1 MLAGQTGKGITENP
15 LDVGDEL
22 AIASGDAVE
31 EGEETWTIAPGPDGG
46 DFRDVVFGNVRP
58 RPPGREIYDAI
69 RRVQLPGISV
79 PLVYCRGD
87 APISEGEA
95 LDRRN
100 SLRAGQARSDLG
112 FVAFGRGL

>member
-1 MLAGQTGKGITENP
+1 MLAGQTGKGIPKNRW
-15 LDVGDEL
+15 DRGAAL

-31 EGEETWTIAPGPDGG
+31 EGEETCTIAPGPDGG

-79 PLVYCRGD
+79 PLVDRRGD
-87 APISEGEA
+87 AAIREGEA
-95 LDRRN
+95 LD
-100 SLRAGQARSDLG
+100 
-112 FVAFGRGL
+112 GRDGLCACQIRG